1 MESKST
7 PSTKPA
13 TKKTCAIKRCRIYRW
28 LRLKLF
34 ACLQKLSACLQK
46 LWQSRPHP
54 LTFIQRQWHTIS
66 LVILYIFFRP
76 TFETH
81 IAPLFSQFDPSF
93 ISTCFWYGIIIVG
106 IVYTIILI
114 RRKYVLSEKVL
125 LWALVILLGWWYYR
139 FKGIPN
145 YEVTKIPAEWT
156 PQYISNIDLLYID
169 LLLVIGG
176 CIIVVQVF
184 SWARPLGSYL
194 YRPWKRKQANRDAG
208 IEGYIVDYP
217 ITAEDED
224 RLGRS
229 KKAFDLA
236 KKIFH
241 TDTSKAA
248 FTLGLTAPWGAGKTS
263 FMLAMQQYLRD
274 NHCSEIILIEFNPW
288 MYRKAPNLTQIFF
301 EELSRALAPYSSA
314 LASGFMQYV
323 DYILSKENNT
333 WIQLG
338 ARLLPQGFKAK
349 STSEQYEFLNKE
361 IGKLGKKI
369 IIFIDDVDRLDSE
382 ELTELFCL
390 VRNISPFRNMSY
402 ILAYDKKYVTTQL
415 KNKFDKDTD
424 RYMEKILQEEYPLA
438 KITPKQLEDALMAL
452 LEKHSQ
458 GYPHLKE
465 DIQKSGIQIEQH
477 LPTLRAIKRIYNVL
491 LSTPQDLR
499 ERIAHFDWFVIE
511 LIRIQY
517 PLLFDFLKT
526 KYTQAFLVW
535 GDRRVVMKLEGE
547 ERNALLSEDTIE
559 GEVVDFTQYLHKN
572 KEELGIE
579 NPNHILE
586 LMKKIWGK
594 DRSNVIPQINDW
606 ECIGR
611 YFYRTMREGEFDIA
625 QLHQYLSLPF
635 TDGQQH
641 PMKKIIPYVDGI
653 HKSSYWKR
661 FCSIIHEIDL
671 KQEQTVNMLYL
682 YFYILSLEKVQ
693 PLFSPECDKWIT
705 SLREQEGER
714 EREILE
720 NIFAYPDIWKGVLLY
735 ISSILNRAEEVR
747 IPFSSDELEVIKE
760 KLFLE
765 YMQDDTS
772 IDPIDCYRLWFKCQ
786 TYLRIEPDG
795 NHSWQIDPV
804 TSSPK
809 MNTRMREIIEKNIV
823 QLIPYFVQKS
833 LINPPVERMYRL
845 LLPYPIWTLARE
857 EETNEIKYFP
867 KFISELDASS
877 SKWDES
883 SSNTIKEFQEFLDK
897 WLGYIDILE
906 IYLTSTRD
914 NALYSNLTQMDQYYI
929 TELRK
934 QPESLQL
941 LENNPKKFFQLLR
954 RRSTEY
960 ELGFI
965 HFDFKSI
972 TPQDIQQVSL
982 AEASPRESTSIEL

>member
-13 TKKTCAIKRCRIYRW
+13 TKKTCAIKRCLIYRW

-34 ACLQKLSACLQK
+34 ACLHKLSACLQK

-535 GDRRVVMKLEGE
+535 GDRRVVIKLEGE

-720 NIFAYPDIWKGVLLY
+720 NIFAYPDIRKGVLLY

-934 QPESLQL
+934 QPEYLQSLVNNPQKFLQL
-941 LENNPKKFFQLLR
+941 LR
-954 RRSTEY
+954 YRSTKC

-965 HFDFKSI
+965 RFTFKSI
-972 TPQDIQQVSL
+972 TPQDIMTDNL
-982 AEASPRESTSIEL
+982 EESPSIEL

>member
-1 MESKST
+1 MPMESKST

-13 TKKTCAIKRCRIYRW
+13 TEKTSVWR
-28 LRLKLF
+28 
-34 ACLQKLSACLQK
+34 
-46 LWQSRPHP
+46 H
-54 LTFIQRQWHTIS
+54 LTNATTYIQRQWYTLA
-66 LVILYIFFRP
+66 LVTLYIFFRP
-76 TFETH
+76 TIESKLGALFLDFNKNEDAFYCC
-81 IAPLFSQFDPSF
+81 IAL
-93 ISTCFWYGIIIVG
+93 GIIAVI
-106 IVYTIILI
+106 Y
-114 RRKYVLSEKVL
+114 
-125 LWALVILLGWWYYR
+125 AILLGAKGYVLNNRIWLYFFAVLVGWYHYR
-139 FKGIPN
+139 FLPIENYQIAEIPIEKSI
-145 YEVTKIPAEWT
+145 Y
-156 PQYISNIDLLYID
+156 YID
-169 LLLVIGG
+169 FLLVICF
-176 CIIVVQVF
+176 CILIV
-184 SWARPLGSYL
+184 SGLRCLRKYL
-194 YRPWKRKQANRDAG
+194 NKCRHKCLSLLCKSEQATPSPS
-208 IEGYIVDYP
+208 IEGYIVDHP

-224 RLGRS
+224 LLGRS
-229 KKAFDLA
+229 EKAFDLA

-263 FMLAMQQYLRD
+263 FMLAMQKHLRE
-274 NHCSEIILIEFNPW
+274 NYRKTIILIEFNPW

-390 VRNISPFRNMSY
+390 VRNISSFPNMSY
-402 ILAYDKKYVTTQL
+402 ILAYDKEYVATQL
-415 KNKFDKDTD
+415 QKKFDAHTY
-424 RYMEKILQEEYPLA
+424 RYMEKIVQAEYPLA
-438 KITPKQLEDALMAL
+438 KITPEQLEVALIAV
-452 LEKHSQ
+452 LEKLSQ

-465 DIQKSGIQIEQH
+465 DIQKSGIQLEQH
-477 LPTLRAIKRIYNVL
+477 LPTLRTIKHIYNVL
-491 LSTPQDLR
+491 LSTPQHLR
-499 ERIAHFDWFVIE
+499 ERVAHFDWFVIE

-526 KYTQAFLVW
+526 KYTQVFLVW

-594 DRSNVIPQINDW
+594 DRSNVIPQVNDW

-625 QLHQYLSLPF
+625 LLHQHLSLPF
-635 TDGQQH
+635 TDGEQH

-693 PLFSPECDKWIT
+693 PHFSPECDKWIN
-705 SLREQEGER
+705 SLREQDGER
-714 EREILE
+714 EKEILE
-720 NIFAYPDIWKGVLLY
+720 NLFSYPDIRKGVLLY
-735 ISSILNRAEEVR
+735 ISSILNSEEVVS
-747 IPFSSDELEVIKE
+747 IPFSSDELEEIKE

-765 YMQDDTS
+765 YTQDDTS
-772 IDPIDCYRLWFKCQ
+772 IDPIDCYRLWHICQ
-786 TYLRIEPDG
+786 TL
-795 NHSWQIDPV
+795 HSVKFGSTTGRQIAPNK
-804 TSSPK
+804 SSRR
-809 MNTRMREIIEKNIV
+809 MNKRMREIIVTDIE
-823 QLIPYFVQKS
+823 QLIPYFIQA
-833 LINPPVERMYRL
+833 PVSEVTAGNKGNMYRL
-845 LLPYPIWTLARE
+845 LLPYPIWTLNPE
-857 EETNEIKYFP
+857 VVTEETTYLP
-867 KFISELDASS
+867 KFISGLDASS
-877 SKWDES
+877 PI
-883 SSNTIKEFQEFLDK
+883 IKEFQEFSEK
-897 WLGYIDILE
+897 WFRHIQGLE
-906 IYLTSTRD
+906 NYLMNPGD
-914 NALYSNLTQMDQYYI
+914 QASNNDLSQMDRYWI
-929 TELRK
+929 EAM
-934 QPESLQL
+934 LQKDPL
-941 LENNPKKFFQLLR
+941 YFQHLKNNPQEFFQIIR
-954 RRSTEY
+954 FRAVY

-965 HFDFKSI
+965 HFEFKNI
-972 TPQDIQQVSL
+972 TPQDIYKVSL

>member
-1 MESKST
+1 MPMESKST
-7 PSTKPA
+7 SSTKPA
-13 TKKTCAIKRCRIYRW
+13 TEKTSVWR
-28 LRLKLF
+28 
-34 ACLQKLSACLQK
+34 
-46 LWQSRPHP
+46 H
-54 LTFIQRQWHTIS
+54 LTNATTYIQRQWYTLA
-66 LVILYIFFRP
+66 LVTLYIFFRP
-76 TFETH
+76 TIESKLGALFLDFNKNEDAFYCC
-81 IAPLFSQFDPSF
+81 IAL
-93 ISTCFWYGIIIVG
+93 GIIAVI
-106 IVYTIILI
+106 Y
-114 RRKYVLSEKVL
+114 
-125 LWALVILLGWWYYR
+125 AILLGAKGYVLNNRIWLYFFAVLVGWYRYR
-139 FKGIPN
+139 FLPIENYQIAEIPIEKSI
-145 YEVTKIPAEWT
+145 Y
-156 PQYISNIDLLYID
+156 YID
-169 LLLVIGG
+169 FLLVICF
-176 CIIVVQVF
+176 CILIV
-184 SWARPLGSYL
+184 SGLRCLRKYL
-194 YRPWKRKQANRDAG
+194 NKCRHKCLSLLCKSEQATPSPS
-208 IEGYIVDYP
+208 IEGYIVDHP

-224 RLGRS
+224 LLGRS
-229 KKAFDLA
+229 EKAFDLA

-263 FMLAMQQYLRD
+263 FMLAMQKHLRE
-274 NHCSEIILIEFNPW
+274 NYRKTIILIEFNPW

-390 VRNISPFRNMSY
+390 VRNISSFPNMSY
-402 ILAYDKKYVTTQL
+402 ILAYDKEYVTTQL
-415 KNKFDKDTD
+415 QNKFNEHTY
-424 RYMEKILQEEYPLA
+424 RYMEKIVQAEYPLA
-438 KITPKQLEDALMAL
+438 KITPEQLEVALIAV
-452 LEKHSQ
+452 LEKLSQ

-465 DIQKSGIQIEQH
+465 DIQKSGIQLEQH
-477 LPTLRAIKRIYNVL
+477 LPTLRTIKHIYNVL
-491 LSTPQDLR
+491 LSTPQHLR
-499 ERIAHFDWFVIE
+499 ERVAHFDWFVIE

-526 KYTQAFLVW
+526 KYTQVFLVW

-594 DRSNVIPQINDW
+594 DRSNVIPQVNDW

-625 QLHQYLSLPF
+625 LLHQHLSLPF
-635 TDGQQH
+635 TDGEQH

-693 PLFSPECDKWIT
+693 PHFSPECDKWIN
-705 SLREQEGER
+705 SLREQDGER
-714 EREILE
+714 EKEILE
-720 NIFAYPDIWKGVLLY
+720 NLFSYPDIRKGVLLY
-735 ISSILNRAEEVR
+735 ISSILNSEEVVS
-747 IPFSSDELEVIKE
+747 IPFSSDELEEIKE

-765 YMQDDTS
+765 YTQDDTS
-772 IDPIDCYRLWFKCQ
+772 IDPIDCYRLWHICQ
-786 TYLRIEPDG
+786 TL
-795 NHSWQIDPV
+795 HSVKFGSTTGRQIAPNK
-804 TSSPK
+804 SSRR
-809 MNTRMREIIEKNIV
+809 MNKRMREIIVTDIE
-823 QLIPYFVQKS
+823 QLIPYFIQA
-833 LINPPVERMYRL
+833 PVSEVTAGNKGNMYRL
-845 LLPYPIWTLARE
+845 LLPYPIWTLNPE
-857 EETNEIKYFP
+857 EVTEETTYLP
-867 KFISELDASS
+867 KFISGLDASS
-877 SKWDES
+877 PI
-883 SSNTIKEFQEFLDK
+883 IKEFQEFSEK
-897 WLGYIDILE
+897 WFRHIQGLE
-906 IYLTSTRD
+906 NYLMNPGD
-914 NALYSNLTQMDQYYI
+914 QASNNDLSQMDRYWI
-929 TELRK
+929 EAM
-934 QPESLQL
+934 LQKDPL
-941 LENNPKKFFQLLR
+941 YFQHLKNNPQEFFQIIR
-954 RRSTEY
+954 FRAVY

-965 HFDFKSI
+965 HFEFKNI
-972 TPQDIQQVSL
+972 TPQDIYKVSL

>member
-7 PSTKPA
+7 SSTKPA
-13 TKKTCAIKRCRIYRW
+13 TEKTSVWR
-28 LRLKLF
+28 
-34 ACLQKLSACLQK
+34 
-46 LWQSRPHP
+46 H
-54 LTFIQRQWHTIS
+54 LTNATTYIQRQWYTLA
-66 LVILYIFFRP
+66 LVTLYIFFRP
-76 TFETH
+76 TIESKLGALFLDFNKNEDAFYCC
-81 IAPLFSQFDPSF
+81 IAL
-93 ISTCFWYGIIIVG
+93 GIIAVI
-106 IVYTIILI
+106 Y
-114 RRKYVLSEKVL
+114 
-125 LWALVILLGWWYYR
+125 AILLGAKGYVLNNRIWLYFFAVLVGWYRYR
-139 FKGIPN
+139 FLPIENYQIAEIPIEKSI
-145 YEVTKIPAEWT
+145 Y
-156 PQYISNIDLLYID
+156 YID
-169 LLLVIGG
+169 FLLVICF
-176 CIIVVQVF
+176 CILIV
-184 SWARPLGSYL
+184 SGLRCLRKYL
-194 YRPWKRKQANRDAG
+194 NKCRHKCLSLLCKSEQATPSPS
-208 IEGYIVDYP
+208 IEGYIVDHP

-224 RLGRS
+224 LLGRS
-229 KKAFDLA
+229 EKAFDLA

-263 FMLAMQQYLRD
+263 FMLAMQKHLRE
-274 NHCSEIILIEFNPW
+274 NYRKTIILIEFNPW

-390 VRNISPFRNMSY
+390 VRNISSFPNMSY
-402 ILAYDKKYVTTQL
+402 ILAYDKEYVATQL
-415 KNKFDKDTD
+415 QKKFDAHTY
-424 RYMEKILQEEYPLA
+424 RYMEKIVQAEYPLA
-438 KITPKQLEDALMAL
+438 KITPEQLEVALIAV
-452 LEKHSQ
+452 LEKLSQ

-465 DIQKSGIQIEQH
+465 DIQKSGIQLEQH
-477 LPTLRAIKRIYNVL
+477 LPTLRTIKHIYNVL
-491 LSTPQDLR
+491 LSTPQHLR
-499 ERIAHFDWFVIE
+499 ERVAHFDWFVIE

-526 KYTQAFLVW
+526 KYTQVFLVW

-594 DRSNVIPQINDW
+594 DRSNVIPQVNDW

-625 QLHQYLSLPF
+625 LLHQHLSLPF
-635 TDGQQH
+635 TDGEQH

-693 PLFSPECDKWIT
+693 PHFSPECDKWIN
-705 SLREQEGER
+705 SLREQDGER
-714 EREILE
+714 EKEILE
-720 NIFAYPDIWKGVLLY
+720 NLFSYPDIRKGVLLY
-735 ISSILNRAEEVR
+735 ISSILNSEEVVS
-747 IPFSSDELEVIKE
+747 IPFSSDELEEIKE

-765 YMQDDTS
+765 YTQDDTS

-786 TYLRIEPDG
+786 TRYEDNIGSNVIHP
-795 NHSWQIDPV
+795 IDLKR
-804 TSSPK
+804 SSTK
-809 MNTRMREIIEKNIV
+809 VNERMRDIITSNIER
-823 QLIPYFVQKS
+823 LIPH
-833 LINPPVERMYRL
+833 LIQESDTQPYNTYKL
-845 LLPYPIWTLARE
+845 LLPYPIWTLDPE
-857 EETNEIKYFP
+857 EVTEKIRYFP
-867 KFISELDASS
+867 DFISELDTSS
-877 SKWDES
+877 SGV
-883 SSNTIKEFQEFLDK
+883 IKEFQVFFNEWYD
-897 WLGYIDILE
+897 YILKLKDYLE
-906 IYLTSTRD
+906 NPHDQASYHRLTRT
-914 NALYSNLTQMDQYYI
+914 DQAII
-929 TELRK
+929 TEWQMRY
-934 QPESLQL
+934 PEYLQSLQ
-941 LENNPKKFFQLLR
+941 NNSRACFRLLR
-954 RRSTEY
+954 YS
-960 ELGFI
+960 LFDHWGFI
-965 HFDFKSI
+965 SFKFNEFKPRDI
-972 TPQDIQQVSL
+972 TIDRS
-982 AEASPRESTSIEL
+982 

>member
-1 MESKST
+1 MPMESKST
-7 PSTKPA
+7 PSTKPT
-13 TKKTCAIKRCRIYRW
+13 TKKTCAIKRLHIYYRW
-28 LRLKLF
+28 LRLNLSKRNVF
-34 ACLQKLSACLQK
+34 AY
-46 LWQSRPHP
+46 PH
-54 LTFIQRQWHTIS
+54 RQWRLLS
-66 LVILYIFFRP
+66 LTSLYIFFRP
-76 TFETH
+76 AFEDKLSILLVDFKPDTW
-81 IAPLFSQFDPSF
+81 SF
-93 ISTCFWYGIIIVG
+93 AIWCGFILIT
-106 IVYTIILI
+106 IVYTCILAHRRYIISEG
-114 RRKYVLSEKVL
+114 RLSWTV
-125 LWALVILLGWWYYR
+125 VILAVWVYYR
-139 FKGIPN
+139 FIDTHYIATPTPVSGICYVDLIPFLWVCVVVVAHYSYWKRTKHQQKGVHNSIRGF
-145 YEVTKIPAEWT
+145 EVECPCTFKD
-156 PQYISNIDLLYID
+156 NDLL
-169 LLLVIGG
+169 GRRKE
-176 CIIVVQVF
+176 
-184 SWARPLGSYL
+184 AR
-194 YRPWKRKQANRDAG
+194 
-208 IEGYIVDYP
+208 
-217 ITAEDED
+217 
-224 RLGRS
+224 
-229 KKAFDLA
+229 DLA
-236 KKIFH
+236 EMIFH
-241 TDTSKAA
+241 TDTARAA

-263 FMLAMQQYLRD
+263 FMLAMQKYLRD
-274 NHCSEIILIEFNPW
+274 NHSSEIILIDFNPW

-349 STSEQYEFLNKE
+349 STSEQYNFLEKE
-361 IGKLGKKI
+361 IGKLRRKI
-369 IIFIDDVDRLDSE
+369 MIFIDDVDRLDGE
-382 ELTELFCL
+382 ELTELFSL
-390 VRNISPFRNMSY
+390 VRNISSFPNMSY

-415 KNKFDKDTD
+415 NNKFDKDTN
-424 RYMEKILQEEYPLA
+424 RYMEKIVQEEYPLA

-511 LIRIQY
+511 LIRMQY

-526 KYTQAFLVW
+526 KYTQVFLVW
-535 GDRRVVMKLEGE
+535 GDHRVVMKLEGE

-611 YFYRTMREGEFDIA
+611 YFYRTMRQGEFDIA

-635 TDGQQH
+635 TDGLQH

-653 HKSSYWKR
+653 HKSSYWKK

-693 PLFSPECDKWIT
+693 PNFSPECDKWIN
-705 SLREQEGER
+705 SLREQDGKR
-714 EREILE
+714 EKEILE
-720 NIFAYPDIWKGVLLY
+720 NLFSYPDIRKGVLLY

-747 IPFSSDELEVIKE
+747 IPFSSDELEEIKE

-765 YMQDDTS
+765 YTQDDTS

-786 TYLRIEPDG
+786 TRYEDNIGSKVIHP
-795 NHSWQIDPV
+795 IDPERSSQKV
-804 TSSPK
+804 NERMRNIITSNIERLIPHLIQES
-809 MNTRMREIIEKNIV
+809 NTRPNNTYK
-823 QLIPYFVQKS
+823 
-833 LINPPVERMYRL
+833 L
-845 LLPYPIWTLARE
+845 LLPYPIWTLDPE
-857 EETNEIKYFP
+857 EVTEKIRYFP
-867 KFISELDASS
+867 DFISELDTSS
-877 SKWDES
+877 SEV
-883 SSNTIKEFQEFLDK
+883 IKEFQVFFNEWYD
-897 WLGYIDILE
+897 YILKLKDYLE
-906 IYLTSTRD
+906 NPHDQASYHRLTRT
-914 NALYSNLTQMDQYYI
+914 DQAII
-929 TELRK
+929 TEWQMRY
-934 QPESLQL
+934 PEYLQSLQ
-941 LENNPKKFFQLLR
+941 NNSRACFRLLR
-954 RRSTEY
+954 YS
-960 ELGFI
+960 LFDHWGFI
-965 HFDFKSI
+965 SFEFNEFKPRDI
-972 TPQDIQQVSL
+972 TIDRS
-982 AEASPRESTSIEL
+982 

>member
-28 LRLKLF
+28 LRL
-34 ACLQKLSACLQK
+34 KLSACLQK

>member
-1 MESKST
+1 MVSKST
-7 PSTKPA
+7 PSTNP
-13 TKKTCAIKRCRIYRW
+13 TKGTSTIQPLPLYYRW

-34 ACLQKLSACLQK
+34 VCLQKLWLRSKPCLQK
-46 LWQSRPHP
+46 LWQGRPHP
-54 LTFIQRQWHTIS
+54 LAYIQRQWHTFA

-76 TFETH
+76 TFEKH
-81 IAPLFSQFDPSF
+81 IAPLSAQFDPSPV
-93 ISTCFWYGIIIVG
+93 STYIWFGLIIATIC
-106 IVYTIILI
+106 YTIILI
-114 RRKYVLSEKVL
+114 RRRYVFSEGGG
-125 LWALVILLGWWYYR
+125 LWALVTLLGWWYYR

-156 PQYISNIDLLYID
+156 SQYISNIDLLYID

-184 SWARPLGSYL
+184 SWARSLGSDL
-194 YRPWKRKQANRDAG
+194 CRLWKRKQANRDAG
-208 IEGYIVDYP
+208 IEGFTPDYP
-217 ITAEDED
+217 ASPEDTD
-224 RLGRS
+224 LLGRS
-229 KKAFDLA
+229 EKAFDLA

-263 FMLAMQQYLRD
+263 FMLAMQKHLRE
-274 NHCSEIILIEFNPW
+274 NYRKKIILIEFNPW

-301 EELSRALAPYSSA
+301 EELSRALTPYSSA

-349 STSEQYEFLNKE
+349 STSEQYEFLNEE

-382 ELTELFCL
+382 ELTELFSL
-390 VRNISPFRNMSY
+390 VRNISSFPNMSY
-402 ILAYDKKYVTTQL
+402 ILAYDKAYVTNQL
-415 KNKFDKDTD
+415 QVKFDTQKN
-424 RYMEKILQEEYPLA
+424 RYIEKVVQAEYPLA
-438 KITPKQLEDALMAL
+438 KITHKQLEDALMAL

-559 GEVVDFTQYLHKN
+559 GEVVDFTQYLHNN

-635 TDGQQH
+635 TDGLQH

-653 HKSSYWKR
+653 HKSSYWKK
-661 FCSIIHEIDL
+661 FCSIIHKIDL

-705 SLREQEGER
+705 SLREQERER

-720 NIFAYPDIWKGVLLY
+720 NIFTYPDIRKGVLLY

-747 IPFSSDELEVIKE
+747 IPFSSDELEEIKE

-765 YMQDDTS
+765 YTQDDTS

-786 TYLRIEPDG
+786 TRYEDNIGSNVIYP
-795 NHSWQIDPV
+795 IDPEK
-804 TSSPK
+804 SSFRI
-809 MNTRMREIIEKNIV
+809 NERMRDIIVKNIE
-823 QLIPYFVQKS
+823 QLIPYFIQEPMVGALNGNKG
-833 LINPPVERMYRL
+833 NMYRL
-845 LLPYPIWTLARE
+845 LLPYPIWTLSRE
-857 EETNEIKYFP
+857 EVTEKIAYFP
-867 KFISELDASS
+867 KFISGLDASS
-877 SKWDES
+877 P
-883 SSNTIKEFQEFLDK
+883 TIKEFQEFSEK
-897 WLGYIDILE
+897 WLRHIQGLE
-906 IYLTSTRD
+906 NYLM
-914 NALYSNLTQMDQYYI
+914 NPGEQASNNDLSQMDRYWI
-929 TELRK
+929 EAM
-934 QPESLQL
+934 LQKDPL
-941 LENNPKKFFQLLR
+941 YLQHLKNNPQEFFQIIR
-954 RRSTEY
+954 FRAVY

-965 HFDFKSI
+965 HFEFKNI
-972 TPQDIQQVSL
+972 TPQDIMTDNL
-982 AEASPRESTSIEL
+982 EESSAIEL

>member
-1 MESKST
+1 MPMESKST

-535 GDRRVVMKLEGE
+535 GDRRVVIKLEGE

-720 NIFAYPDIWKGVLLY
+720 NIFAYPDIRKGVLLY

-934 QPESLQL
+934 QPEYLQSLVNNPQKFLQL
-941 LENNPKKFFQLLR
+941 LR
-954 RRSTEY
+954 YRSTKC

-965 HFDFKSI
+965 RFTFKSI
-972 TPQDIQQVSL
+972 TPQDIMTDNL
-982 AEASPRESTSIEL
+982 EESPSIEL

>member
-535 GDRRVVMKLEGE
+535 GDRRVVIKLEGE

-720 NIFAYPDIWKGVLLY
+720 NIFAYPDIRKGVLLY

-934 QPESLQL
+934 QPEYLQSLVNNPQKFLQL
-941 LENNPKKFFQLLR
+941 LR
-954 RRSTEY
+954 YRSTKC

-965 HFDFKSI
+965 RFTFKSI
-972 TPQDIQQVSL
+972 TPQDIMTDNL
-982 AEASPRESTSIEL
+982 EESPSIEL

>member
-1 MESKST
+1 MPMESKST

-13 TKKTCAIKRCRIYRW
+13 TEKTSVWR
-28 LRLKLF
+28 
-34 ACLQKLSACLQK
+34 
-46 LWQSRPHP
+46 H
-54 LTFIQRQWHTIS
+54 LTNATTYIQRQWYTLA
-66 LVILYIFFRP
+66 LVTLYIFFRP
-76 TFETH
+76 TIESKLGALFLDFNKNEDAFYCC
-81 IAPLFSQFDPSF
+81 IAL
-93 ISTCFWYGIIIVG
+93 GIIAVI
-106 IVYTIILI
+106 Y
-114 RRKYVLSEKVL
+114 
-125 LWALVILLGWWYYR
+125 AILLGAKGYVLNNRIWLYFFAVLVGWYHYR
-139 FKGIPN
+139 FLPIENYQIAEIPIEKSI
-145 YEVTKIPAEWT
+145 Y
-156 PQYISNIDLLYID
+156 YID
-169 LLLVIGG
+169 FLLVICF
-176 CIIVVQVF
+176 CILIV
-184 SWARPLGSYL
+184 SGLRCLRKYL
-194 YRPWKRKQANRDAG
+194 NKCRHKCLSLLCKSEQATPSPS
-208 IEGYIVDYP
+208 IEGYIVDHP

-224 RLGRS
+224 LLGRS
-229 KKAFDLA
+229 EKAFDLA

-263 FMLAMQQYLRD
+263 FMLAMQKHLRE
-274 NHCSEIILIEFNPW
+274 NYRKTIILIEFNPW

-390 VRNISPFRNMSY
+390 VRNISSFPNMSY
-402 ILAYDKKYVTTQL
+402 ILAYDKEYVATQL
-415 KNKFDKDTD
+415 QKKFDAHTY
-424 RYMEKILQEEYPLA
+424 RYMEKIVQAEYPLA
-438 KITPKQLEDALMAL
+438 KITPEQLEVALIAV
-452 LEKHSQ
+452 LEKLSQ

-465 DIQKSGIQIEQH
+465 DIQKSGIQLEQH
-477 LPTLRAIKRIYNVL
+477 LPTLRTIKHIYNVL
-491 LSTPQDLR
+491 LSTPQHLR
-499 ERIAHFDWFVIE
+499 ERVAHFDWFVIE

-526 KYTQAFLVW
+526 KYTQVFLVW

-594 DRSNVIPQINDW
+594 DRSNVIPQVNDW

-641 PMKKIIPYVDGI
+641 PMKKIIPYVDEI

-693 PLFSPECDKWIT
+693 PHFSPECDKWIN
-705 SLREQEGER
+705 SLREQDGER
-714 EREILE
+714 EKEILE
-720 NIFAYPDIWKGVLLY
+720 NLFSYPDIRKGVLLY
-735 ISSILNRAEEVR
+735 ISSILNSEEVVS
-747 IPFSSDELEVIKE
+747 IPFSSDELEEIKE

-765 YMQDDTS
+765 YTQDDTS
-772 IDPIDCYRLWFKCQ
+772 IDPIDCYRLWHICQ
-786 TYLRIEPDG
+786 TL
-795 NHSWQIDPV
+795 HSVKFGSTTGRQIAPNK
-804 TSSPK
+804 SSRR
-809 MNTRMREIIEKNIV
+809 MNKRMREIIVTDIE
-823 QLIPYFVQKS
+823 QLIPYFIQA
-833 LINPPVERMYRL
+833 PVSEVTAGNKGNMYRL
-845 LLPYPIWTLARE
+845 LLPYPIWTLNPE
-857 EETNEIKYFP
+857 EVTEETTYLP
-867 KFISELDASS
+867 KFISGLDASS
-877 SKWDES
+877 PI
-883 SSNTIKEFQEFLDK
+883 IKEFQEFSEK
-897 WLGYIDILE
+897 WFRHIQGLE
-906 IYLTSTRD
+906 NYLMNPGD
-914 NALYSNLTQMDQYYI
+914 QASNNDLSQMDRYWI
-929 TELRK
+929 EAM
-934 QPESLQL
+934 LQKDPL
-941 LENNPKKFFQLLR
+941 YFQHLKNNPQEFFQIIR
-954 RRSTEY
+954 FRAVY

-965 HFDFKSI
+965 HFEFKNI
-972 TPQDIQQVSL
+972 TPQDIYKVSL

>member
-1 MESKST
+1 MPMVSKST
-7 PSTKPA
+7 SSTKPA
-13 TKKTCAIKRCRIYRW
+13 TEKTSVWR
-28 LRLKLF
+28 
-34 ACLQKLSACLQK
+34 
-46 LWQSRPHP
+46 H
-54 LTFIQRQWHTIS
+54 LTNATTYIQRQWYTLA
-66 LVILYIFFRP
+66 LVTLYIFFRP
-76 TFETH
+76 TIESKLGALFLDFNKNEDAFYCC
-81 IAPLFSQFDPSF
+81 IAL
-93 ISTCFWYGIIIVG
+93 GIIAVI
-106 IVYTIILI
+106 Y
-114 RRKYVLSEKVL
+114 
-125 LWALVILLGWWYYR
+125 AILLGAKGYVLNNRIWLYFFAVLVGWYRYR
-139 FKGIPN
+139 FLPIENYQIAEIPIEKSI
-145 YEVTKIPAEWT
+145 Y
-156 PQYISNIDLLYID
+156 YID
-169 LLLVIGG
+169 FLLVICF
-176 CIIVVQVF
+176 CILIV
-184 SWARPLGSYL
+184 SGLRCLRKYL
-194 YRPWKRKQANRDAG
+194 NKCWHKCLSLLCKSEQATPSPS
-208 IEGYIVDYP
+208 IEGYIVDHP

-224 RLGRS
+224 LLGRS
-229 KKAFDLA
+229 EKAFDLA

-263 FMLAMQQYLRD
+263 FMLAMQKHLRE
-274 NHCSEIILIEFNPW
+274 NYRKKIILIEFNPW

-390 VRNISPFRNMSY
+390 VRNISSFPNMSY
-402 ILAYDKKYVTTQL
+402 ILAYDKEYVATQL
-415 KNKFDKDTD
+415 QKKFDTHTY
-424 RYMEKILQEEYPLA
+424 RYMEKIVQAEYPLA
-438 KITPKQLEDALMAL
+438 KITPEQLEVALMAV
-452 LEKHSQ
+452 LEKLSQ

-465 DIQKSGIQIEQH
+465 DIQKSGIQLEQH
-477 LPTLRAIKRIYNVL
+477 LPTLRTIKHIYNVL
-491 LSTPQDLR
+491 LSTPQHLR
-499 ERIAHFDWFVIE
+499 ERVAHFDWFVIE

-526 KYTQAFLVW
+526 KYTQVFLVW

-594 DRSNVIPQINDW
+594 DRSNVIPQVNDW

-625 QLHQYLSLPF
+625 LLHQHLSLPF
-635 TDGQQH
+635 TDGEQH

-682 YFYILSLEKVQ
+682 YFYMLSLEKVQ
-693 PLFSPECDKWIT
+693 PLFSPECDKWIN
-705 SLREQEGER
+705 SLREQEGKR

-720 NIFAYPDIWKGVLLY
+720 NIFTYPDIRKGVLLY

-747 IPFSSDELEVIKE
+747 IPFSSDELEEIKE

-765 YMQDDTS
+765 YTQDDTS

-786 TYLRIEPDG
+786 TRYEDNIGSNVIYP
-795 NHSWQIDPV
+795 IDPEK
-804 TSSPK
+804 SSFRI
-809 MNTRMREIIEKNIV
+809 NERMRDIIVKNIE
-823 QLIPYFVQKS
+823 QLIPYFIQEPIVGALNGNKG
-833 LINPPVERMYRL
+833 NMYRL
-845 LLPYPIWTLARE
+845 LLPYPIWTLSRE
-857 EETNEIKYFP
+857 EVTEKIAYFP
-867 KFISELDASS
+867 KFISGLDASS
-877 SKWDES
+877 P
-883 SSNTIKEFQEFLDK
+883 TIKEFQEFSVK
-897 WLGYIDILE
+897 WLRHIQGLE
-906 IYLTSTRD
+906 NYLM
-914 NALYSNLTQMDQYYI
+914 NPGEQASNNDLSQMDRYWI
-929 TELRK
+929 EAM
-934 QPESLQL
+934 LQKDPL
-941 LENNPKKFFQLLR
+941 YLQHLKNNPQEFFQIIR
-954 RRSTEY
+954 FRAVY

-965 HFDFKSI
+965 HFEFKNI
-972 TPQDIQQVSL
+972 TPQDIYKLSL
-982 AEASPRESTSIEL
+982 AEASPRESPSIEL

>member
-1 MESKST
+1 MPMESKST
-7 PSTKPA
+7 SSTKPA
-13 TKKTCAIKRCRIYRW
+13 TEKTSVWR
-28 LRLKLF
+28 
-34 ACLQKLSACLQK
+34 
-46 LWQSRPHP
+46 H
-54 LTFIQRQWHTIS
+54 LTNATTYIQRQWYTLA
-66 LVILYIFFRP
+66 LVTLYIFFRP
-76 TFETH
+76 TIESKLGALFLDFNKNEDAFYCC
-81 IAPLFSQFDPSF
+81 IAL
-93 ISTCFWYGIIIVG
+93 GIIAVI
-106 IVYTIILI
+106 Y
-114 RRKYVLSEKVL
+114 
-125 LWALVILLGWWYYR
+125 AILLGAKGYVLNNRIWLYFFAVLVGWYRYR
-139 FKGIPN
+139 FLPIENYQIAEIPIEKSI
-145 YEVTKIPAEWT
+145 Y
-156 PQYISNIDLLYID
+156 YID
-169 LLLVIGG
+169 FLLVICF
-176 CIIVVQVF
+176 CILIV
-184 SWARPLGSYL
+184 SGLRCLRKYL
-194 YRPWKRKQANRDAG
+194 NKCRHKCLSLLCKSEQATPSPS
-208 IEGYIVDYP
+208 IEGYIVDHP

-224 RLGRS
+224 LLGRS
-229 KKAFDLA
+229 EKAFDLA

-263 FMLAMQQYLRD
+263 FMLAMQKHLRE
-274 NHCSEIILIEFNPW
+274 NYRKTIILIEFNPW

-390 VRNISPFRNMSY
+390 VRNISSFPNMSY
-402 ILAYDKKYVTTQL
+402 ILAYDKEYVATQL
-415 KNKFDKDTD
+415 QKKFDAHTY
-424 RYMEKILQEEYPLA
+424 RYMEKIVQAEYPLA
-438 KITPKQLEDALMAL
+438 KITTEQLEVALIAV
-452 LEKHSQ
+452 LEKLSQ

-465 DIQKSGIQIEQH
+465 DIQKSGIQLEQH
-477 LPTLRAIKRIYNVL
+477 LPTLRTIKHIYNVL
-491 LSTPQDLR
+491 LSTPQHLR
-499 ERIAHFDWFVIE
+499 ERVAHFDWFVIE

-526 KYTQAFLVW
+526 KYTQVFLVW

-594 DRSNVIPQINDW
+594 DRSNVIPQVNDW

-625 QLHQYLSLPF
+625 LLHQHLSLPF
-635 TDGQQH
+635 TDGEQH

-693 PLFSPECDKWIT
+693 PHFSPECDKWIN
-705 SLREQEGER
+705 SLREQDGER
-714 EREILE
+714 EKEILE
-720 NIFAYPDIWKGVLLY
+720 NLFSYPDIRKGVLLY
-735 ISSILNRAEEVR
+735 ISSILNSEEVVS
-747 IPFSSDELEVIKE
+747 IPFSSDELEEIKE

-765 YMQDDTS
+765 YTQDDTS
-772 IDPIDCYRLWFKCQ
+772 IDPIDCYRLWHICQ
-786 TYLRIEPDG
+786 TL
-795 NHSWQIDPV
+795 HSVKFGSTTGRQIAPNK
-804 TSSPK
+804 SSRR
-809 MNTRMREIIEKNIV
+809 MNKRMREIIVTDIE
-823 QLIPYFVQKS
+823 QLIPYFIQA
-833 LINPPVERMYRL
+833 PVSEVTAGNKGNMYRL
-845 LLPYPIWTLARE
+845 LLPYPIWTLNPE
-857 EETNEIKYFP
+857 EVTEETTYLP
-867 KFISELDASS
+867 KFISGLDASS
-877 SKWDES
+877 PI
-883 SSNTIKEFQEFLDK
+883 IKEIQEFSEK
-897 WLGYIDILE
+897 WFRHIQGLE
-906 IYLTSTRD
+906 NYLMNPGD
-914 NALYSNLTQMDQYYI
+914 QASNNDLSQMDRYWI
-929 TELRK
+929 EAM
-934 QPESLQL
+934 LQKDPL
-941 LENNPKKFFQLLR
+941 YFQHLKNNPQEFFQIIR
-954 RRSTEY
+954 FRAVY

-965 HFDFKSI
+965 HFEFKNI
-972 TPQDIQQVSL
+972 TPQDIYKVSL

>member
-1 MESKST
+1 MPMDSKST

-194 YRPWKRKQANRDAG
+194 HRPWKRKQANRDAG

-349 STSEQYEFLNKE
+349 STSEQYKFLEKE
-361 IGKLGKKI
+361 IGKLRRKI
-369 IIFIDDVDRLDSE
+369 VIFIDDVDRLDSE
-382 ELTELFCL
+382 ELIELFSL
-390 VRNISPFRNMSY
+390 VRNISPFPNMSY
-402 ILAYDKKYVTTQL
+402 ILAYDKEYVATQL
-415 KNKFDKDTD
+415 QKQFDEHTN
-424 RYMEKILQEEYPLA
+424 RYMEKIVQAEYPLA
-438 KITPKQLEDALMAL
+438 KITPEQLKEAFAKELVNVSSTYNRLATHIISSIKLED
-452 LEKHSQ
+452 
-458 GYPHLKE
+458 Y
-465 DIQKSGIQIEQH
+465 
-477 LPTLRAIKRIYNVL
+477 LPTLRAIKQICNALSSRRKELEGNVA
-491 LSTPQDLR
+491 P
-499 ERIAHFDWFVIE
+499 FDWFIIE
-511 LIRIQY
+511 LIRIRY
-517 PLLFDFLKT
+517 PDLFHFLKGN
-526 KYTQAFLVW
+526 YEQILSCYI
-535 GDRRVVMKLEGE
+535 DRWNIKLEVE
-547 ERNALLSEDTIE
+547 EFHTHLQGQKVNIQHRDTCDAFILMNLLWGQKRKAAPCQANHRFYIE
-559 GEVVDFTQYLHKN
+559 
-572 KEELGIE
+572 
-579 NPNHILE
+579 
-586 LMKKIWGK
+586 
-594 DRSNVIPQINDW
+594 
-606 ECIGR
+606 R
-611 YFYRTMREGEFDIA
+611 YFNGILRATEIDESEF
-625 QLHQYLSLPF
+625 HKHMSLPF
-635 TDGQQH
+635 DKSYIEEKLRKGQLKDFARKLRLNSRNIKSTEEAEIYLRTAFYIGSIGYTTELFERYDIDDLILH
-641 PMKKIIPYVDGI
+641 LKDNLDNEEELKKKIEDIFNDP
-653 HKSSYWKR
+653 
-661 FCSIIHEIDL
+661 EL
-671 KQEQTVNMLYL
+671 KL
-682 YFYILSLEKVQ
+682 
-693 PLFSPECDKWIT
+693 
-705 SLREQEGER
+705 
-714 EREILE
+714 
-720 NIFAYPDIWKGVLLY
+720 GVLLY
-735 ISSILNRAEEVR
+735 LSMVTIMTYDPDPSFTLKLFGSRELRSKKEELFLGYIEEHSLSPDCCYLLWCECR
-747 IPFSSDELEVIKE
+747 TYEQDELNSGKPIFRPTVCQSTKMDGKIK
-760 KLFLE
+760 
-765 YMQDDTS
+765 
-772 IDPIDCYRLWFKCQ
+772 
-786 TYLRIEPDG
+786 
-795 NHSWQIDPV
+795 
-804 TSSPK
+804 
-809 MNTRMREIIEKNIV
+809 EIIEENIEKI
-823 QLIPYFVQKS
+823 IPRFIEGS
-833 LINPPVERMYRL
+833 HGFYRL
-845 LLPYPIWTLARE
+845 LLPEPIWSLAPQRNDLQTGNFQDFIDNLDSNHSPIIKEFKEFLTRWIHRE
-857 EETNEIKYFP
+857 EE
-867 KFISELDASS
+867 A
-877 SKWDES
+877 DE
-883 SSNTIKEFQEFLDK
+883 
-897 WLGYIDILE
+897 DILLHLSME
-906 IYLTSTRD
+906 EREQELSHV
-914 NALYSNLTQMDQYYI
+914 NFKFKYI
-929 TELRK
+929 TPAGIAHIINTHQYLR
-934 QPESLQL
+934 P
-941 LENNPKKFFQLLR
+941 
-954 RRSTEY
+954 Y
-960 ELGFI
+960 
-965 HFDFKSI
+965 DY
-972 TPQDIQQVSL
+972 D
-982 AEASPRESTSIEL
+982 

>member
-1 MESKST
+1 MPMESKST
-7 PSTKPA
+7 SSPSPKTKINQ
-13 TKKTCAIKRCRIYRW
+13 AIDE
-28 LRLKLF
+28 LF
-34 ACLQKLSACLQK
+34 AYL
-46 LWQSRPHP
+46 
-54 LTFIQRQWHTIS
+54 QRQWWLVA
-66 LVILYIFFRP
+66 LVILYIFFHP
-76 TFETH
+76 TFESKLVALLQSF
-81 IAPLFSQFDPSF
+81 APSWGSF
-93 ISTCFWYGIIIVG
+93 IVWCGIIVTALT
-106 IVYTIILI
+106 YT
-114 RRKYVLSEKVL
+114 YVLCRRRYVISEGVRFWTAVL
-125 LWALVILLGWWYYR
+125 LVSWAYYR
-139 FKGIPN
+139 FIDTHYIAIPTPVSGICYVDLIPFLWVCVVVVAHYSYWKRTKHQQKGVHNSIRGF
-145 YEVTKIPAEWT
+145 EVECPCTFKD
-156 PQYISNIDLLYID
+156 NDLL
-169 LLLVIGG
+169 GRRKE
-176 CIIVVQVF
+176 
-184 SWARPLGSYL
+184 AR
-194 YRPWKRKQANRDAG
+194 
-208 IEGYIVDYP
+208 
-217 ITAEDED
+217 
-224 RLGRS
+224 
-229 KKAFDLA
+229 DLA
-236 KKIFH
+236 EMIFH
-241 TDTSKAA
+241 TDTARAA

-263 FMLAMQQYLRD
+263 FMLAMQKYLRD
-274 NHCSEIILIEFNPW
+274 NHSSEIILIDFNPW

-314 LASGFMQYV
+314 LASGFTRYV
-323 DYILSKENNT
+323 DHILDKDDSA
-333 WIQLG
+333 WLQLG

-349 STSEQYEFLNKE
+349 STSEQYNFLEKE
-361 IGKLGKKI
+361 IGKLRRKI
-369 IIFIDDVDRLDSE
+369 MIFIDDVDRLDGE
-382 ELTELFCL
+382 ELTELFSL
-390 VRNISPFRNMSY
+390 VRNISSFPNMSY

-415 KNKFDKDTD
+415 NNKFDKDTN
-424 RYMEKILQEEYPLA
+424 RYMEKIVQEEYPLA

-499 ERIAHFDWFVIE
+499 ERIVHFDWFVIE

-594 DRSNVIPQINDW
+594 DRSNVIPQVNDW

-693 PLFSPECDKWIT
+693 PHFSPECDKWIN
-705 SLREQEGER
+705 SLREQDGER
-714 EREILE
+714 EKEILE
-720 NIFAYPDIWKGVLLY
+720 NLFSYPDIRKGVLLY

-747 IPFSSDELEVIKE
+747 IPFSSDELEEIKE

-765 YMQDDTS
+765 YTQDDTS

-786 TYLRIEPDG
+786 TRYEDNIGSKVIHP
-795 NHSWQIDPV
+795 IDPERSSQKV
-804 TSSPK
+804 NERMRNIITSNIERLIPHLIQES
-809 MNTRMREIIEKNIV
+809 NTRPNNTYK
-823 QLIPYFVQKS
+823 
-833 LINPPVERMYRL
+833 L
-845 LLPYPIWTLARE
+845 LLPYPIWTLDPE
-857 EETNEIKYFP
+857 EVTEKIRYFP
-867 KFISELDASS
+867 DFISELDTSS
-877 SKWDES
+877 SEV
-883 SSNTIKEFQEFLDK
+883 IKEFQVFFNEWYD
-897 WLGYIDILE
+897 YILKLKDYLE
-906 IYLTSTRD
+906 NPHDQASYHRLTRT
-914 NALYSNLTQMDQYYI
+914 DQAII
-929 TELRK
+929 TEWQMRY
-934 QPESLQL
+934 PEYLQSLQ
-941 LENNPKKFFQLLR
+941 NNSRACFRLLR
-954 RRSTEY
+954 YS
-960 ELGFI
+960 LFDHWGFI
-965 HFDFKSI
+965 SFEFNEFKPRDI
-972 TPQDIQQVSL
+972 TIDRS
-982 AEASPRESTSIEL
+982 

>member
-7 PSTKPA
+7 PSTKPT
-13 TKKTCAIKRCRIYRW
+13 TKKTCAIKRLHIYYRW
-28 LRLKLF
+28 LRLNLSKRNVF
-34 ACLQKLSACLQK
+34 AY
-46 LWQSRPHP
+46 PH
-54 LTFIQRQWHTIS
+54 RQWRLLS
-66 LVILYIFFRP
+66 LTSLYIFFRP
-76 TFETH
+76 AFEDKLSILLVDFKPDTW
-81 IAPLFSQFDPSF
+81 SF
-93 ISTCFWYGIIIVG
+93 AIWCGFILIT
-106 IVYTIILI
+106 IVYTCILAHRRYIISEG
-114 RRKYVLSEKVL
+114 RLSWTV
-125 LWALVILLGWWYYR
+125 VILAVWVYYR
-139 FKGIPN
+139 FIDTHYIATPTPVSGICYVDLIPFLWVCVVVVTHYSYWKRTKHQQKGVHNSIRGF
-145 YEVTKIPAEWT
+145 EVECPCTFKD
-156 PQYISNIDLLYID
+156 NDLL
-169 LLLVIGG
+169 GRRKE
-176 CIIVVQVF
+176 
-184 SWARPLGSYL
+184 AR
-194 YRPWKRKQANRDAG
+194 
-208 IEGYIVDYP
+208 
-217 ITAEDED
+217 
-224 RLGRS
+224 
-229 KKAFDLA
+229 DLA
-236 KKIFH
+236 EMIFH
-241 TDTSKAA
+241 TDTARAA

-263 FMLAMQQYLRD
+263 FMLAMQKYLRD
-274 NHCSEIILIEFNPW
+274 NHSSEIILIDFNPW

-349 STSEQYEFLNKE
+349 STSEQYNFLEKE
-361 IGKLGKKI
+361 IGKLRRKI
-369 IIFIDDVDRLDSE
+369 MIFIDDVDRLDGE
-382 ELTELFCL
+382 ELTELFSL
-390 VRNISPFRNMSY
+390 VRNISSFPNMSY

-415 KNKFDKDTD
+415 NNKFDKDTN
-424 RYMEKILQEEYPLA
+424 RYMEKIVQEEYPLA

-499 ERIAHFDWFVIE
+499 ERIVHFDWFVIE

-594 DRSNVIPQINDW
+594 DRSNVIPQVNDW

-705 SLREQEGER
+705 SLREQEGEKR

-720 NIFAYPDIWKGVLLY
+720 NLFSYPDIQKGVLLY

-747 IPFSSDELEVIKE
+747 IPFSSDELEEIKE

-765 YMQDDTS
+765 YTQDDTS

-786 TYLRIEPDG
+786 TRYEDNIGSKVIHP
-795 NHSWQIDPV
+795 IDPERSSQKV
-804 TSSPK
+804 NERMRNIITSNIERLIPHLIQES
-809 MNTRMREIIEKNIV
+809 NTRPNNTYK
-823 QLIPYFVQKS
+823 
-833 LINPPVERMYRL
+833 L
-845 LLPYPIWTLARE
+845 LLPYPIWTLDPE
-857 EETNEIKYFP
+857 EVTEKIRYFP
-867 KFISELDASS
+867 DFISELDTSS
-877 SKWDES
+877 SEV
-883 SSNTIKEFQEFLDK
+883 IKEFQVFFNEWYD
-897 WLGYIDILE
+897 YILKLKDYLE
-906 IYLTSTRD
+906 NPHDQASYHRLTRT
-914 NALYSNLTQMDQYYI
+914 DQAII
-929 TELRK
+929 TEWQMRY
-934 QPESLQL
+934 PEYLQSLQ
-941 LENNPKKFFQLLR
+941 NNSRACFRLLR
-954 RRSTEY
+954 YS
-960 ELGFI
+960 LFDHWGFI
-965 HFDFKSI
+965 SFEFNEFKPRDI
-972 TPQDIQQVSL
+972 TIDRS
-982 AEASPRESTSIEL
+982 

>member
-7 PSTKPA
+7 PSTKPT
-13 TKKTCAIKRCRIYRW
+13 TKKTCAIKRLHIYYRW
-28 LRLKLF
+28 LRLNLSKRNVF
-34 ACLQKLSACLQK
+34 AY
-46 LWQSRPHP
+46 PH
-54 LTFIQRQWHTIS
+54 RQWRLLS
-66 LVILYIFFRP
+66 LTSLYIFFRP
-76 TFETH
+76 AFGDKLSILLVDFKPDTW
-81 IAPLFSQFDPSF
+81 SF
-93 ISTCFWYGIIIVG
+93 AIWCGFILIT
-106 IVYTIILI
+106 IVYTCILAHRRYIISEG
-114 RRKYVLSEKVL
+114 RLSWTV
-125 LWALVILLGWWYYR
+125 VILAVWVYYR
-139 FKGIPN
+139 FIDTHYIATPTPVSGICYVDLIPFLWVCVVVVAHYSYWKRTKHQQKGVHNSIRGF
-145 YEVTKIPAEWT
+145 EVECPCTFKD
-156 PQYISNIDLLYID
+156 NDLL
-169 LLLVIGG
+169 GRRKE
-176 CIIVVQVF
+176 
-184 SWARPLGSYL
+184 AR
-194 YRPWKRKQANRDAG
+194 
-208 IEGYIVDYP
+208 
-217 ITAEDED
+217 
-224 RLGRS
+224 
-229 KKAFDLA
+229 DLA
-236 KKIFH
+236 EMIFH
-241 TDTSKAA
+241 TDTARAA

-263 FMLAMQQYLRD
+263 FMLAMQKYLRD
-274 NHCSEIILIEFNPW
+274 NHSSEIILIDFNPW

-349 STSEQYEFLNKE
+349 STSEQYNFLEKE
-361 IGKLGKKI
+361 IGKLRRKI
-369 IIFIDDVDRLDSE
+369 MIFIDDVDRLDGE
-382 ELTELFCL
+382 ELTELFSL
-390 VRNISPFRNMSY
+390 VRNISSFPNMSY

-415 KNKFDKDTD
+415 NNKFDKDTN
-424 RYMEKILQEEYPLA
+424 RYMEKIVQEEYPLA

-499 ERIAHFDWFVIE
+499 ERIVHFDWFVIE

-594 DRSNVIPQINDW
+594 DRSNVIPQVNDW

-693 PLFSPECDKWIT
+693 PHFSPECDKWIN
-705 SLREQEGER
+705 SLREQDGER
-714 EREILE
+714 EKEILE
-720 NIFAYPDIWKGVLLY
+720 NLFSYPDIRKGVLLY

-747 IPFSSDELEVIKE
+747 IPFSSDELEEIKE

-765 YMQDDTS
+765 YTQDDTS

-786 TYLRIEPDG
+786 TRYEDNIGSKVIHP
-795 NHSWQIDPV
+795 IDPERSSQKV
-804 TSSPK
+804 NERMRNIITSNIERLIPHLIQES
-809 MNTRMREIIEKNIV
+809 NTRPNNTYK
-823 QLIPYFVQKS
+823 
-833 LINPPVERMYRL
+833 L
-845 LLPYPIWTLARE
+845 LLPYPIWTLDPE
-857 EETNEIKYFP
+857 EVTEKIRYFP
-867 KFISELDASS
+867 DFISELDTSS
-877 SKWDES
+877 SEV
-883 SSNTIKEFQEFLDK
+883 IKEFQVFFNEWYD
-897 WLGYIDILE
+897 YILKLKDYLE
-906 IYLTSTRD
+906 NPHDQASYHRLTRT
-914 NALYSNLTQMDQYYI
+914 DQAII
-929 TELRK
+929 TEWQMRY
-934 QPESLQL
+934 PEYLQSLQ
-941 LENNPKKFFQLLR
+941 NNSRACFRLLR
-954 RRSTEY
+954 YS
-960 ELGFI
+960 LFDHWGFI
-965 HFDFKSI
+965 SFEFNEFKPRDI
-972 TPQDIQQVSL
+972 TIDRS
-982 AEASPRESTSIEL
+982 